1 MVELGLRHPRSPQ
14 PGERLMEHETTL
26 DAHDRQLILGLLE
39 RYINTQIETEQNR
52 MQEIE
57 DLRLYGL
64 KRHATQPD
72 E

>member
-1 MVELGLRHPRSPQ
+1 
-14 PGERLMEHETTL
+14 MEHETTL